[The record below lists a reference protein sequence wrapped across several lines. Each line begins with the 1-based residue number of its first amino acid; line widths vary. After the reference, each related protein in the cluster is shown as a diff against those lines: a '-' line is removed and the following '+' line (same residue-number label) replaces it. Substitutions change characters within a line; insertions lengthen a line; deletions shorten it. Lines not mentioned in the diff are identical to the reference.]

1 MMEIQKNKNQKLVLA
16 AMFLGIGLVLPLLT
30 SQIKEIGDT
39 LLPMHLPVL
48 LCGFLC
54 GAGYGFAVGMVMP
67 FLRSLLF
74 GMPPIY
80 PNAVWMALEL
90 ATYGFVVGVL
100 YSHLKHKRIIGIYI
114 SLITAMLAGRVVWGI
129 SKVIL
134 LGIQGKTWTFSLFIL
149 GGFVDAFPG
158 IVLQLILIPTIMG
171 IIQKWR

>member
-1 MMEIQKNKNQKLVLA
+1 MMAVQKNKKLVLS

-39 LLPMHLPVL
+39 LLPMHFPVL

-54 GAGYGFAVGMVMP
+54 GPGYGFAVGMVMP

-80 PNAVWMALEL
+80 PNGVWMALEL
-90 ATYGFVVGVL
+90 ATYGFVVGFL
-100 YSHLKHKRIIGIYI
+100 YSHFKHKRIREIYI

-158 IVLQLILIPTIMG
+158 ILLQLILIPAILK